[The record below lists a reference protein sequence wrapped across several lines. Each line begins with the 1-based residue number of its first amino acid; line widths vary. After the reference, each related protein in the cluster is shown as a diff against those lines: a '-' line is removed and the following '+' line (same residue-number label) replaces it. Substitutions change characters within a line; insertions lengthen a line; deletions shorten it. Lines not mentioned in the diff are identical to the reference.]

1 MMVYEFGRRNGWNV
15 GSDETC
21 ISQEIPRI
29 YRKKGKREELFN
41 IVQKYVES
49 LEDFVERLLYNVKR
63 SGQTTIRR
71 DVLNIIMLWGI
82 LEDCL
87 VMINLL
93 GKGDISK
100 EPFDHIVDLC

>member
-1 MMVYEFGRRNGWNV
+1 MLVYEFGRRNGWNV

-29 YRKKGKREELFN
+29 YRKKGKREELFK

-71 DVLNIIMLWGI
+71 DVLKIISLRGIRKDYLDML
-82 LEDCL
+82 
-87 VMINLL
+87 NLL

-100 EPFDHIVDLC
+100 EPLYHIVDLC